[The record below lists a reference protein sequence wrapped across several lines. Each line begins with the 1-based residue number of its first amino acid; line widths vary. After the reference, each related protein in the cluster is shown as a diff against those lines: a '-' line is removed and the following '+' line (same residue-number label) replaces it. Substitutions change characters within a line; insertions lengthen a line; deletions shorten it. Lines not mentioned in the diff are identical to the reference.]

1 MADLLTIS
9 SNRFSFKY
17 GGTEY
22 PLLKVSGINVQ
33 VKTSGHNKP
42 IASTA
47 KAQMTRQSV
56 STGYYNNQ
64 DVTITAVMEDG
75 NKKLWEIFKKGMPAT
90 YGGDGKWSENF
101 TDGSIEIY
109 DADAKLVIT
118 YNLKQCQMVGYEVSE
133 FTVSGQD
140 FLTETFTLNVES
152 VERKQS

>member
-22 PLLKVSGINVQ
+22 PLLKVSGINIQ
-33 VKTSGHNKP
+33 AKTAGHGKP

-47 KAQMTRQSV
+47 KAQMIRNTT

-64 DVTITAVMEDG
+64 DVTITAVIEDG
-75 NKKLWEIFKKGMPAT
+75 NKKLFDLFKKGMPAT
-90 YGGDGKWSENF
+90 YKGDGKWSENF

-133 FTVSGQD
+133 FNVGGQD

-152 VERKQS
+152 VERKQ